1 METITVNIIHPT
13 NGSYV
18 EAELPE
24 DMLLEDVYSQL
35 IEADFLD
42 PDPTEKYT
50 FLLKPSGTRK
60 EVVELNST
68 KTAKDNGIQN
78 NDVIQII
85 YYICGS

>member
-35 IEADFLD
+35 IEADFL
-42 PDPTEKYT
+42 EKKKKKKYT
-50 FLLKPSGTRK
+50 
-60 EVVELNST
+60 
-68 KTAKDNGIQN
+68 
-78 NDVIQII
+78 
-85 YYICGS
+85 